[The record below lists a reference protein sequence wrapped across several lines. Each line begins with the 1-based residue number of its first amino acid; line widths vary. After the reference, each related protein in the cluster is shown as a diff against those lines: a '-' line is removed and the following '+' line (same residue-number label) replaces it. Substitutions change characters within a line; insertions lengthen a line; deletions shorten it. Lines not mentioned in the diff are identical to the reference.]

1 MIQGEFK
8 MQKKKRKLFA
18 ASAAC
23 ALLMQTAAMLPVSA
37 ADDYIFSDGFESGE
51 GGWEG
56 RGGATV
62 KTTSSEP
69 YAGSGALSVTGRSD
83 SWHGA
88 QKDISSV
95 CTAGET
101 YCFSV
106 CARYDSGPSS
116 VTFMLSLVYK
126 DSAGETTYAHLA
138 EAETMSGFY
147 VQLVND
153 SYTLPAGATDPILYV
168 ETKSG
173 STSFTIDEAICAP
186 KGTQI
191 DGPKPVKFNL
201 GDVNYDGCINAADF
215 TLAKRYA
222 GKDFPSKTMLRAADV
237 DQSGTVDSADTSWY
251 QKFLTAQETAYP
263 EPVKPPVEPYNY
275 QPLKY
280 HSFDERVYL
289 SQSSHPGKVIEE
301 HYQGPKG
308 TNTCYV
314 YLPPDYDENQKYNI
328 FYLMHGG
335 GENERT
341 LFFQDDTM
349 MQNIFDH
356 MIENGDMDPLIVVTP
371 TWNQTGADQF
381 YSELRDRLIPYVE
394 GKYSTY
400 AESTAIEDIQASRY
414 HRAYGGFSM
423 GSVSTWGV
431 FLNELDIIA
440 YYMPLSGE
448 YKVSNLSI
456 QTQAQMITGAIDKA
470 GLQKNEY
477 FIMGATGSNDMAQ
490 PQMTPLMNELR
501 KYDHFIE
508 TSDLSQGNFFY
519 MVVDGKEH
527 WWGHVRH
534 YIYDM
539 LPYFFHEE
547 H

>member
-1 MIQGEFK
+1 MNRMRNRQ
-8 MQKKKRKLFA
+8 A
-18 ASAAC
+18 A
-23 ALLMQTAAMLPVSA
+23 ALLACGILLQTAAALPVYA
-37 ADDYIFSDGFESGE
+37 ADSYIFNDGFDSGDC
-51 GGWEG
+51 GWEG

-62 KTTSSEP
+62 KTTSDNP
-69 YAGSGALSVTGRSD
+69 YSGTGALSVTGRSD
-83 SWHGA
+83 SWNGA
-88 QKDISSV
+88 QKSLESV
-95 CTAGET
+95 CTPGES
-101 YCFSV
+101 YSFSV
-106 CARYDSGPSS
+106 CARYESGPQS
-116 VTFMLSLVYK
+116 VIFMLSLSYK
-126 DSAGETTYAHLA
+126 DASGTAVYDHLA
-138 EAETMSGFY
+138 QEETMAGFY
-147 VQLVND
+147 VQLAND
-153 SYTLPAGATDPILYV
+153 SYQVPAGATDLTLYV

-173 STSFTIDEAICAP
+173 STSFTIDEAVCAE
-186 KGTQI
+186 KGTKI
-191 DGPKPVKFNL
+191 DGPKPVKFTL
-201 GDVNYDGCINAADF
+201 GDVNCDGTVNASDLA
-215 TLAKRYA
+215 LAKQYT
-222 GKDFPSKTMLRAADV
+222 GKDFPNKTMLRAADV
-237 DQSGTVDSADTSWY
+237 DQSGKVDADDLHWF
-251 QKFLTAQETAYP
+251 QKFLTVELTEYP
-263 EPVKPPVEPYNY
+263 EPVKPAVEPYEY
-275 QPLKY
+275 KPLTY

-314 YLPPDYDENQKYNI
+314 YLPPDYDESKKYNI

-335 GENERT
+335 GEDERT
-341 LFFQDDTM
+341 LFHQDDTM

-356 MIENGDMDPLIVVTP
+356 MIENGELEPLIVVTP

-400 AESTAIEDIQASRY
+400 AESTSKEDIQASRY

-431 FLNELDIIA
+431 FLNDLDIIA

-448 YKVSNLSI
+448 YKVNNLSS
-456 QTQAQMITGAIDKA
+456 QAQAQMITGAIDKA

-501 KYDHFIE
+501 KDNHFIE

-534 YIYDM
+534 YIYDI